1 MLTSRHDCPR
11 CGSNHIVKNGRIHN
25 KKPKYKCQNCRRQFV
40 GNPNNKSIDKHTLD
54 YIKKCC
60 SRKLPEQELLG

>member
-1 MLTSRHDCPR
+1 
-11 CGSNHIVKNGRIHN
+11 
-25 KKPKYKCQNCRRQFV
+25 V